1 MKGRVFSK
9 MEFKKCERC
18 GSFFAGLSSVCC
30 HCTKKENLDMSK
42 LRNYME
48 ESNENVEQ
56 INENIDSISY
66 ATGITSKS
74 LTRQLQNEIIFKD
87 LETKF

>member
-1 MKGRVFSK
+1 
-9 MEFKKCERC
+9 
-18 GSFFAGLSSVCC
+18 
-30 HCTKKENLDMSK
+30 MSK
-42 LRNYME
+42 LRNYIE